1 MNMQTQWRLA
11 LMFDA
16 PGGDLPRLEGQ
27 LKHSAKA
34 IRAVAAPNPVRLGI
48 ADHHPDLLGAT
59 DIRDAVSDW
68 RTVDGALEVTVPNET
83 ADDLPQICRTLRPI
97 LADFLDWTRLEVMAG
112 PLFPMVPVRNGNA
125 FISLAFRRFPGRT
138 VQQFGDWWRKQHSQ
152 IAIPVLSPQLLAYD
166 QVHVEQA
173 ASRSAADAIGVRY
186 SDYDAYDNLTW
197 KDRHAFLE
205 SCTQDPDG
213 MARIRADEIGNIDD
227 TTRRHSL
234 MRELV

>member
-16 PGGDLPRLEGQ
+16 PGGDLARLEEL
-27 LKHSAKA
+27 LKHAAKA
-34 IRAVAAPNPVRLGI
+34 VCTAATPNPVRIGI
-48 ADHHPDLLGAT
+48 ADHHPDLLAAT
-59 DIRDAVSDW
+59 DIRDAVSHW
-68 RTVDGALEVTVPNET
+68 RTVDGALEVTVPNER
-83 ADDLPQICRTLRPI
+83 ANDLPQICRTLRPL
-97 LADFLDWTRLEVMAG
+97 LADILDWSRLEAMAG
-112 PLFPMVPVRNGNA
+112 PIFPMVPDRKGNA
-125 FISLAFRRFPGRT
+125 FISLAFRRSPGRT
-138 VQQFGDWWRKQHSQ
+138 VQQFRDWWRKQHSQ

-173 ASRSAADAIGVRY
+173 ASCAAADVLGVPY

-197 KDRHAFLE
+197 GDRHAFLE